1 MSYNASTS
9 KYRSTIKHMFLALV
23 QERTLTQVF
32 KKENGSVIKVEQTW
46 TISFCLYFKSVS
58 VLYWWLSC
66 LEEFIVL
73 LLNMKYN
80 LSYMMW

>member
-46 TISFCLYFKSVS
+46 TISFCLYFKSYQFS
-58 VLYWWLSC
+58 IGGYRALKNLLYC
-66 LEEFIVL
+66 
-73 LLNMKYN
+73 Y
-80 LSYMMW
+80 

>member
-32 KKENGSVIKVEQTW
+32 KKENGSVIKVEQT
-46 TISFCLYFKSVS
+46 
-58 VLYWWLSC
+58 
-66 LEEFIVL
+66 
-73 LLNMKYN
+73 
-80 LSYMMW
+80 